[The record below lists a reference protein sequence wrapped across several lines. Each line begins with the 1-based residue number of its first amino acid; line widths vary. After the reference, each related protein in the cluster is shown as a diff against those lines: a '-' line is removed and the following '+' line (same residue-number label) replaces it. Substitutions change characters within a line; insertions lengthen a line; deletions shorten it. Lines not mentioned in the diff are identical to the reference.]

1 MLLEGRV
8 ESAKVGMF
16 FDGVE
21 LAVID
26 KGAKK
31 LDGTRMQYKCV
42 VTHGISGLEEMRV
55 LGKQWQND
63 TEKDPNGALARRL
76 QEAASKVPLPQEDQ
90 MVSLLV
96 YEQKIKN
103 NFATLRCELL
113 TA

>member
-8 ESAKVGMF
+8 ESAKIGMF

-31 LDGTRMQYKCV
+31 PDGTRMQYKCK
-42 VTHGISGLEEMRV
+42 VTHGLPGLEEMRV
-55 LGKQWQND
+55 LGKQWQKN
-63 TEKDPNGALARRL
+63 PNEVSPQQL

-103 NFATLRCELL
+103 NFATLHCELL
-113 TA
+113 TV